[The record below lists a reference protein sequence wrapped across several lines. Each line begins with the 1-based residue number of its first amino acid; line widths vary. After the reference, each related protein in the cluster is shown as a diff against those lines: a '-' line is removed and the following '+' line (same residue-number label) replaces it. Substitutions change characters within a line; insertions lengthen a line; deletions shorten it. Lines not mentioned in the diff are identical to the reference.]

1 MYCGQKYFFDV
12 AVVIGNVHMLINSE
26 VNPVL

>member
-12 AVVIGNVHMLINSE
+12 AVVIGDVHMLISSE

>member
-1 MYCGQKYFFDV
+1 MYCGQKYLFDV
-12 AVVIGNVHMLINSE
+12 AVVIGDVHVLISSE